1 MLRPTLT
8 GNARFLL
15 STATLDTTSRNREQ
29 NSASPL
35 PEQTPPPADSTV
47 SLSQQAK
54 DYFASLQNDL
64 EALNR
69 LDEFSAASR
78 KADARA
84 RLEAIKREIERLKA
98 LLMRFGHASAYV
110 LKQLK
115 QLSAQLGQAA
125 SQLGQSDSA
134 ATPHSS
140 TAAYSAIQ
148 SLTDGDAGSK
158 TATLAGAQSSIDD
171 PADDASASDGSE
183 TDNSASSMK
192 SIYNGIREQLQERDS
207 RHKDAQLFKDVERE
221 LRALLSMVKRKMRD
235 DDKDDPATK
244 KDIDAVQQQ
253 LDTGAQQMAYQNTP
267 DPVRKPR
274 TARLPRPAPLTKGA
288 SWVIRLRM
296 LSAPCSITQ
305 R

>member
-35 PEQTPPPADSTV
+35 PEQKPPPADSTV

-125 SQLGQSDSA
+125 SQLGQSDST
-134 ATPHSS
+134 ATPPGS

-158 TATLAGAQSSIDD
+158 TATLAGAQSFIDD

-253 LDTGAQQMAYQNTP
+253 LDTGAQQVAYQNTP
-267 DPVRKPR
+267 
-274 TARLPRPAPLTKGA
+274 
-288 SWVIRLRM
+288 
-296 LSAPCSITQ
+296 
-305 R
+305 

>member
-1 MLRPTLT
+1 
-8 GNARFLL
+8 
-15 STATLDTTSRNREQ
+15 
-29 NSASPL
+29 
-35 PEQTPPPADSTV
+35 
-47 SLSQQAK
+47 
-54 DYFASLQNDL
+54 
-64 EALNR
+64 
-69 LDEFSAASR
+69 
-78 KADARA
+78 
-84 RLEAIKREIERLKA
+84 
-98 LLMRFGHASAYV
+98 MRFGHASAYV

-125 SQLGQSDSA
+125 SQLGQSDST
-134 ATPHSS
+134 ATPPGS

-158 TATLAGAQSSIDD
+158 TATLAGAQSFIDD

-253 LDTGAQQMAYQNTP
+253 LDTGAQQVAYQNTP

-274 TARLPRPAPLTKGA
+274 TARPLPRPAPLTKGA

>member
-1 MLRPTLT
+1 
-8 GNARFLL
+8 
-15 STATLDTTSRNREQ
+15 
-29 NSASPL
+29 
-35 PEQTPPPADSTV
+35 
-47 SLSQQAK
+47 
-54 DYFASLQNDL
+54 
-64 EALNR
+64 
-69 LDEFSAASR
+69 
-78 KADARA
+78 
-84 RLEAIKREIERLKA
+84 
-98 LLMRFGHASAYV
+98 MRFGHASAYV

-134 ATPHSS
+134 ATSHSS

-158 TATLAGAQSSIDD
+158 TATLAGAQSFIDD

-253 LDTGAQQMAYQNTP
+253 LDTGAQQVAYQNIP
-267 DPVRKPR
+267 
-274 TARLPRPAPLTKGA
+274 
-288 SWVIRLRM
+288 
-296 LSAPCSITQ
+296 
-305 R
+305 